1 MTCDETPDNGAAAGV
16 YNRTWD
22 NLNIYRT
29 NMTYHCPVGQAF
41 DQIYNS
47 SVNNSC
53 TYQSQDAAE
62 ISWKYN
68 AGNPL
73 PPCIRKIDIIKSLSI
88 SKI

>member
-1 MTCDETPDNGAAAGV
+1 MTCDETPDDGATAGV
-16 YNRTWD
+16 HNRTWN

-73 PPCIRKIDIIKSLSI
+73 PPCIRKIDISVSI

>member
-1 MTCDETPDNGAAAGV
+1 MTCDETPDDGATAGV
-16 YNRTWD
+16 HNRTWN

-73 PPCIRKIDIIKSLSI
+73 PPCIRKIDIIRSVSI